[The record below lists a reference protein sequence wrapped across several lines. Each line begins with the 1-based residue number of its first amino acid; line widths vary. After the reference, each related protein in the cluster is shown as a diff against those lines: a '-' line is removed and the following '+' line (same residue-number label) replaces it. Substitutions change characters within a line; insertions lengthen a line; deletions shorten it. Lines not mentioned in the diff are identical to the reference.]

1 MGRPFVICF
10 GMDSTVTVAQLK
22 AQTPKWVRRCEQQGS
37 LTIARHGRAV
47 AFLVSRDRM
56 EAIIESL
63 EIMANPKAMK
73 AIRDY
78 ERGKARMKDVSCLDE
93 D

>member
-1 MGRPFVICF
+1 M
-10 GMDSTVTVAQLK
+10 
-22 AQTPKWVRRCEQQGS
+22 RRAEKEGA

-47 AFLVSRDRM
+47 AFLISRERM

-63 EIMANPKAMK
+63 EIMGNPKAMK

-78 ERGKARMKDVSCLDE
+78 EAGRARMKDVSCLD
-93 D
+93 DD